1 MKKHGTRVAIM
12 ARYEGETD
20 IPEHHFMINDTTV
33 NMDVRARG
41 MEGTMEV
48 PVTTCAEENI
58 LAYQIDKYHAEDILI
73 HEFAHSI
80 HLIGIYQVDPTI
92 NEKLDSLLDKAKA
105 RGIYANTYRL
115 DNGMEYFAEAV
126 QDWFNVNAEVQR
138 ADGKHNWINTREE
151 LQAMDPDMYHLL
163 AQYFPA
169 TQLQISKHKKQN
181 IYTCDYTDLL
191 RAKNFAFT
199 RQKQKVEEGYMPFR
213 GHQVYYRIVG
223 ERQEGKAPIILLHGG
238 PGSTHNYF
246 ELLDR
251 VAESGRAVIMYD
263 QLGCGNSFV
272 EGHPELWTPETWLN
286 ELCVLIDYLHIDH
299 FHLLGQSWGG
309 MLAII
314 YLIEKQAKGVKSAIL
329 SSTLSSSKLWASEQH
344 RMIKFM
350 SEEDQRAIAEAE
362 AKDDFS
368 SEAYAKANE
377 HFMLLHCAGEVTEN
391 SPECLRRKK
400 RAGAEAYLHGW

>member
-1 MKKHGTRVAIM
+1 
-12 ARYEGETD
+12 
-20 IPEHHFMINDTTV
+20 
-33 NMDVRARG
+33 
-41 MEGTMEV
+41 ME
-48 PVTTCAEENI
+48 I
-58 LAYQIDKYHAEDILI
+58 K
-73 HEFAHSI
+73 
-80 HLIGIYQVDPTI
+80 
-92 NEKLDSLLDKAKA
+92 
-105 RGIYANTYRL
+105 
-115 DNGMEYFAEAV
+115 
-126 QDWFNVNAEVQR
+126 
-138 ADGKHNWINTREE
+138 
-151 LQAMDPDMYHLL
+151 
-163 AQYFPA
+163 
-169 TQLQISKHKKQN
+169 
-181 IYTCDYTDLL
+181 
-191 RAKNFAFT
+191 
-199 RQKQKVEEGYMPFR
+199 EGYMPFM
-213 GHQVYYRIVG
+213 GYQTYYRIVG
-223 ERQEGKAPIILLHGG
+223 KTEEGKSPIILLHGG

-272 EGHPELWTPETWLN
+272 EGHPELWTPDTWLN

-377 HFMLLHCAGEVTEN
+377 HFMLLHCAGEVTED

-400 RAGAEAYLHGW
+400 RAGAEAYLHGWGPNEYTPTGTLRDYDYTDRLGEIQVPCLVMSGTNDLCTPLVAKTLYDGISDSKWHLFVGARHMPFAEQNDEYCQVLEEWMEEKEGK

>member
-1 MKKHGTRVAIM
+1 
-12 ARYEGETD
+12 
-20 IPEHHFMINDTTV
+20 
-33 NMDVRARG
+33 
-41 MEGTMEV
+41 ME
-48 PVTTCAEENI
+48 I
-58 LAYQIDKYHAEDILI
+58 K
-73 HEFAHSI
+73 
-80 HLIGIYQVDPTI
+80 
-92 NEKLDSLLDKAKA
+92 
-105 RGIYANTYRL
+105 
-115 DNGMEYFAEAV
+115 
-126 QDWFNVNAEVQR
+126 
-138 ADGKHNWINTREE
+138 
-151 LQAMDPDMYHLL
+151 
-163 AQYFPA
+163 
-169 TQLQISKHKKQN
+169 
-181 IYTCDYTDLL
+181 
-191 RAKNFAFT
+191 
-199 RQKQKVEEGYMPFR
+199 EGYMPFM
-213 GHQVYYRIVG
+213 GYQTYYRIVG
-223 ERQEGKAPIILLHGG
+223 KTEEGKSPIILLHGG

-286 ELCVLIDYLHIDH
+286 ELCALIDYLQIDH

-314 YLIEKQAKGVKSAIL
+314 YLIEKQAKGVSAIL

-350 SEEDQRAIAEAE
+350 TEEDQRAIAEAE

-377 HFMLLHCAGEVTEN
+377 HFMLLHCAGEVTED

-400 RAGAEAYLHGW
+400 RAGAEAYLYGWGPNEYTPTGTLRDYDYTDCLGEIQVPCLVMPFAEQNDDYCEVLE